1 MAKDSSANST
11 AAQRVDW
18 SALRAYIAGKEAF
31 EAEHGHPAP
40 LTDHEVSAI
49 AVLLRPAP
57 RPEPDLGKT
66 NWLGLLNHF
75 QQVRNQKVT
84 FTDEARQEQGLGKA
98 KELRWACSAT
108 FDSTGDVFPQPGY
121 GMDAGADVS
130 RGGAGPSFPGKKDA
144 KQWAAKAACEWLIDN
159 GHMMPSGDLPKFP
172 KPFAPAASAALAV
185 AASASAPAPDP
196 ATAPILSPSP
206 SRGGSSGSVLPSKR
220 SPPSSPPIESSAAA
234 SRKKQD
240 INQPPKTSPS
250 PPAQAPSTT
259 ASSSNISSLP
269 SHQAPPP
276 PPPPA
281 STMPSKAPKPTL
293 PLNVTASPTSTAAQ
307 DSTTTSTAST
317 PSLGGAGAPITTT
330 AAAATA
336 QSQVPTP
343 AISPAPT
350 STPARVSTPAQES
363 ATTTT
368 TSAEKR
374 VRDLCTQLH
383 FPVPRYILTP
393 DPTLEDFWDGRAD
406 FDGNPRIPDDLG
418 TVRRVLHKKAARE
431 RMADA
436 IVIWLEGEVEK
447 RERTAK
453 LLLGK

>member
-1 MAKDSSANST
+1 MAGDPSSNGT
-11 AAQRVDW
+11 AVQRVDW

-31 EAEHGHPAP
+31 EAEHGRPAP

-49 AVLLRPAP
+49 AILLRPAP

-121 GMDAGADVS
+121 GMDAGEDVS

-172 KPFAPAASAALAV
+172 KPFAPAASAALAA
-185 AASASAPAPDP
+185 AASASAPAPAP
-196 ATAPILSPSP
+196 APSPSP
-206 SRGGSSGSVLPSKR
+206 SRGVSSGSVLPSKR
-220 SPPSSPPIESSAAA
+220 SPPSSPPTESSADA

-240 INQPPKTSPS
+240 TNQPPKTSPS
-250 PPAQAPSTT
+250 LPTQAPT
-259 ASSSNISSLP
+259 ASNSTSSSLP
-269 SHQAPPP
+269 SHQASPPT
-276 PPPPA
+276 
-281 STMPSKAPKPTL
+281 STQPSRAPKSTL
-293 PLNVTASPTSTAAQ
+293 PLNVTASPTSAAAQ

-317 PSLGGAGAPITTT
+317 PSLGGAGVPITT
-330 AAAATA
+330 AAAAATP

-343 AISPAPT
+343 AISPVPT
-350 STPARVSTPAQES
+350 STPARVSTPVTPGQES
-363 ATTTT
+363 ATAT
-368 TSAEKR
+368 TSAERR
-374 VRDLCTQLH
+374 VRDLCAQLH
-383 FPVPRYILTP
+383 FPVPRYVLTP
-393 DPTLEDFWDGRAD
+393 DPALEDFWDGRAD

-436 IVIWLEGEVEK
+436 IVIWLEGEVVK

>member
-1 MAKDSSANST
+1 MAGGDSSINGT

-18 SALRAYIAGKEAF
+18 SALRSYIAGKEAF
-31 EAEHGHPAP
+31 EAEHGRPAP

-49 AVLLRPAP
+49 AILLRPAP

-84 FTDEARQEQGLGKA
+84 FNDEARQEQGLLGKA

-108 FDSTGDVFPQPGY
+108 FDSTGDVFPRPGY
-121 GMDAGADVS
+121 GIDAGEDIS
-130 RGGAGPSFPGKKDA
+130 RGGAGPAFQGKKDA

-172 KPFAPAASAALAV
+172 KPFAPAASAALA
-185 AASASAPAPDP
+185 AAA
-196 ATAPILSPSP
+196 APIPVTVSAPSP
-206 SRGGSSGSVLPSKR
+206 SRGVASGSVLPSKR
-220 SPPSSPPIESSAAA
+220 SPPSSPPAESSAAA

-240 INQPPKTSPS
+240 MNQPPKTSPS
-250 PPAQAPSTT
+250 PPAHLPSVA
-259 ASSSNISSLP
+259 ASKSNSSLP

-276 PPPPA
+276 PSANTP
-281 STMPSKAPKPTL
+281 KAPKLTL
-293 PLNVTASPTSTAAQ
+293 PLNVMASPTSATH

-317 PSLGGAGAPITTT
+317 PSLGAGAPIST
-330 AAAATA
+330 TA
-336 QSQVPTP
+336 QSQAPTP
-343 AISPAPT
+343 SISPAPT
-350 STPARVSTPAQES
+350 SAPTPAPPQASES
-363 ATTTT
+363 AAT

-383 FPVPRYILTP
+383 FPVPRYIMTP
-393 DPTLEDFWDGRAD
+393 DPALEDFWDGRAD
-406 FDGNPRIPDDLG
+406 FDGNPLIPDDLG
-418 TVRRVLHKKAARE
+418 TVRRILHKKAARE
-431 RMADA
+431 KMADA
-436 IVIWLEGEVEK
+436 IVAWLEAEVEK

-453 LLLGK
+453 LVLWK

>member
-1 MAKDSSANST
+1 
-11 AAQRVDW
+11 
-18 SALRAYIAGKEAF
+18 
-31 EAEHGHPAP
+31 
-40 LTDHEVSAI
+40 
-49 AVLLRPAP
+49 
-57 RPEPDLGKT
+57 
-66 NWLGLLNHF
+66 
-75 QQVRNQKVT
+75 VRNQKVT

-121 GMDAGADVS
+121 GMDAGEDVS

-172 KPFAPAASAALAV
+172 KPFAPAASAALAA
-185 AASASAPAPDP
+185 AASASTPAPAP
-196 ATAPILSPSP
+196 SPSP
-206 SRGGSSGSVLPSKR
+206 SRGASSGSVLPSKR
-220 SPPSSPPIESSAAA
+220 SPPSSPPTESSAAA

-240 INQPPKTSPS
+240 TNQPPKTSPS
-250 PPAQAPSTT
+250 PPAQAPSTA
-259 ASSSNISSLP
+259 ASNSISSSLP
-269 SHQAPPP
+269 SHQASPPI
-276 PPPPA
+276 
-281 STMPSKAPKPTL
+281 STKPSEAPKPTL
-293 PLNVTASPTSTAAQ
+293 PLNVTTLPTSAAAQ

-317 PSLGGAGAPITTT
+317 PSLGGAGVPITTT
-330 AAAATA
+330 AAATA

-343 AISPAPT
+343 AISPVPT
-350 STPARVSTPAQES
+350 STPARVSTPATPGQES
-363 ATTTT
+363 ATAT

-374 VRDLCTQLH
+374 VRDLCAQLH
-383 FPVPRYILTP
+383 FPVPRYVLTP
-393 DPTLEDFWDGRAD
+393 DPALEDFWDGRAD
-406 FDGNPRIPDDLG
+406 FDGDPRIPDDLG

-436 IVIWLEGEVEK
+436 IVIWLEGEVVK

>member
-1 MAKDSSANST
+1 MAGDPSSNGT
-11 AAQRVDW
+11 AVQRVDW

-31 EAEHGHPAP
+31 EAEHGRPAP

-49 AVLLRPAP
+49 AILLRPAP

-121 GMDAGADVS
+121 GMDAGEDVS

-172 KPFAPAASAALAV
+172 KPFTPAASAALA
-185 AASASAPAPDP
+185 AAAAASAPAPAP
-196 ATAPILSPSP
+196 APSPSP
-206 SRGGSSGSVLPSKR
+206 SRGVSSGSVLPSKR
-220 SPPSSPPIESSAAA
+220 SPPSSPPTESSADA

-240 INQPPKTSPS
+240 TNQPPKTSPS
-250 PPAQAPSTT
+250 LPAQAPSTT
-259 ASSSNISSLP
+259 ASNSTSSSLP
-269 SHQAPPP
+269 SHQASPPT
-276 PPPPA
+276 
-281 STMPSKAPKPTL
+281 STQPSRAPKSTL
-293 PLNVTASPTSTAAQ
+293 PLNVTASPTSAAAK

-317 PSLGGAGAPITTT
+317 PSLGGNGVPITTA

-343 AISPAPT
+343 AISPVPT
-350 STPARVSTPAQES
+350 STPARVSTPATPGQES
-363 ATTTT
+363 ATAT

-374 VRDLCTQLH
+374 VRDLCAQLH
-383 FPVPRYILTP
+383 FPVPRYVLTP
-393 DPTLEDFWDGRAD
+393 DPALEDFWDGRAD

-436 IVIWLEGEVEK
+436 IVIWLEGEVVK

>member
-1 MAKDSSANST
+1 MAGDSSSNGAV
-11 AAQRVDW
+11 AQHVDW

-31 EAEHGHPAP
+31 EAEHGRPAP

-49 AVLLRPAP
+49 AILLRPAP

-84 FTDEARQEQGLGKA
+84 FTDEARQEQGQGKA

-121 GMDAGADVS
+121 GMEAGEDVS
-130 RGGAGPSFPGKKDA
+130 RGGVGPSFPGKKDA
-144 KQWAAKAACEWLIDN
+144 KQWAAKAACEWLVDN

-172 KPFAPAASAALAV
+172 KPFAPAAGAALAV
-185 AASASAPAPDP
+185 AAFTSTSAPVPASASG
-196 ATAPILSPSP
+196 
-206 SRGGSSGSVLPSKR
+206 RGVSSGSVLPSKR
-220 SPPSSPPIESSAAA
+220 SPPSSPPTESSATA

-240 INQPPKTSPS
+240 TNQPPKTSPS
-250 PPAQAPSTT
+250 PPAHAPNST
-259 ASSSNISSLP
+259 ASNSIISSLP

-276 PPPPA
+276 TNPV
-281 STMPSKAPKPTL
+281 KAPKPTL
-293 PLNVTASPTSTAAQ
+293 PLNVTASPASAAAQ

-317 PSLGGAGAPITTT
+317 PSLGGAGVPITTT
-330 AAAATA
+330 GAATA

-343 AISPAPT
+343 AISPVPT
-350 STPARVSTPAQES
+350 STPARVSTPTTPAQES
-363 ATTTT
+363 ATT

-383 FPVPRYILTP
+383 FPVPRYVLTT
-393 DPTLEDFWDGRAD
+393 DPALEDFWDGRAD
-406 FDGNPRIPDDLG
+406 FDGDPRIPDDLG